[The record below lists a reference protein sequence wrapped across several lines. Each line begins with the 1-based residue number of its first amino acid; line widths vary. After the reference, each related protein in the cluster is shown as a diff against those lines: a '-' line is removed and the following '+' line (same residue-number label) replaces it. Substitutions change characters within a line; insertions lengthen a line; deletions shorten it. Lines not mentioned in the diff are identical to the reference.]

1 MEVFKSIHDIR
12 GFLGPKKKAGALIGL
27 VPTMGALHEGHRVL
41 IKACRQESD
50 LTVVS
55 VFVNPTQFGPNEDY
69 LHYPRPFQD
78 DILVSQEEGV
88 DALFAPDVSE
98 MYPSGFVTRVHVEG
112 LAEKLCGAFRVGHF
126 EGVATV
132 VLKLFNII
140 SPDLAYFG
148 EKDFQQYV
156 ILKRMVEDLNVPV
169 SLRAIPTVRDQD
181 GLALSSRNAYLSPE
195 ERNKA
200 LGLYRS
206 LKAGKE
212 AYLKG
217 ESNPEAIIACVKSEL
232 SCLGLEGVDYVSLVD
247 PITLSVPS
255 VAFPGCRIMLA
266 VRIGKARLIDNV
278 VL

>member
-1 MEVFKSIHDIR
+1 MEVFKSSKDIR
-12 GFLGPKKKAGALIGL
+12 GFLGPKKRAGAVIGL
-27 VPTMGALHEGHRVL
+27 VPTMGALHKGHMAL
-41 IKACRQESD
+41 IQACRQESD
-50 LTVVS
+50 VAVVS

-69 LHYPRPFQD
+69 LRYPRPFQD
-78 DILVSQEEGV
+78 DTLVCQEERV
-88 DALFAPDVSE
+88 NVLFAPDVSE
-98 MYPSGFVTRVHVEG
+98 VYPSGFVTRVQIEG
-112 LAEKLCGAFRVGHF
+112 LSEKLCGAFRPGHF

-156 ILKRMVEDLNVPV
+156 ILERMARDFNLPLA
-169 SLRAIPTVRDQD
+169 LRAIPTVRDED
-181 GLALSSRNAYLSPE
+181 GLALSSRNAYLSSE
-195 ERNKA
+195 ERKKA

-206 LKAGKE
+206 LKAGKG
-212 AYLKG
+212 AYLRG
-217 ESNPEAIIACVKSEL
+217 ERDPGMILSCIRAEL

-266 VRIGKARLIDNV
+266 VRIGKVRLIDNV